1 MNWCDLISDLI
12 AHAEPARHERPSTF
26 LARFSAPSTA
36 GLDDLGQPMDKLIV
50 SVPEAAELL
59 GVSDDLVYELTE
71 RGDLPCIRLGRRKVI
86 PRKAIES
93 LVEQAVTGFDS
104 DVAKT
109 VTEHRSTR
117 NKGQPKTDDSGLRL
131 F

>member
-1 MNWCDLISDLI
+1 
-12 AHAEPARHERPSTF
+12 
-26 LARFSAPSTA
+26 
-36 GLDDLGQPMDKLIV
+36 MDKLIV

-93 LVEQAVTGFDS
+93 LVEQVVTDFAS
-104 DVAKT
+104 DVART
-109 VTEHRSTR
+109 VTERASTR
-117 NKGQPKTDDSGLRL
+117 SKGQTTTDDSGLRL

>member
-1 MNWCDLISDLI
+1 
-12 AHAEPARHERPSTF
+12 
-26 LARFSAPSTA
+26 
-36 GLDDLGQPMDKLIV
+36 MDKLIV

-93 LVEQAVTGFDS
+93 LVEHAITGFDS
-104 DVAKT
+104 DAART
-109 VTEHRSTR
+109 VTERRSTR
-117 NKGQPKTDDSGLRL
+117 SKGRPTTDDSGLRL